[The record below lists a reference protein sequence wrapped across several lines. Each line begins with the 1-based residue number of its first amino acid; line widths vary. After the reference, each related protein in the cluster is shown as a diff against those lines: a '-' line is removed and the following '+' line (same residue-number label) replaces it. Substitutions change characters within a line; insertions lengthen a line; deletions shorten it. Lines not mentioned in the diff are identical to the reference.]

1 MLVVG
6 TWNLENLY
14 RPGGEYGPS
23 DDETYSAK
31 LKGLADTVNGL
42 VPDLLGVQ
50 EVGEP
55 EALGDLVDLLDGE
68 WHTALSTLPDRRGIR
83 VGFIS
88 RHPMTRVA
96 DSADFPAA
104 LAPLQADDT
113 AGVTTRMGRGLLV
126 VRIEPAPAVAVHVI
140 VCHLKSKLV
149 TYPDGRF
156 SPHDEGERAR
166 YAAYALYR
174 RAAEAV
180 TVRGMADQLVDGQGQ
195 DRAVVMLGDLNDE
208 PQAASTQILLGPP
221 GSELGTAGADRA
233 DKGDAFRL
241 WDLFP
246 LIPEDQRYSRV
257 YRGRKELIDHIL
269 VSHALRDR
277 VQEVRSVIDHPL
289 PSIAD
294 NPAERRDAVDS
305 DHAPVI
311 ARIDL

>member
-1 MLVVG
+1 
-6 TWNLENLY
+6 
-14 RPGGEYGPS
+14 
-23 DDETYSAK
+23 
-31 LKGLADTVNGL
+31 
-42 VPDLLGVQ
+42 
-50 EVGEP
+50 
-55 EALGDLVDLLDGE
+55 
-68 WHTALSTLPDRRGIR
+68 
-83 VGFIS
+83 
-88 RHPMTRVA
+88 
-96 DSADFPAA
+96 
-104 LAPLQADDT
+104 
-113 AGVTTRMGRGLLV
+113 MGRGLLV
-126 VRIEPAPAVAVHVI
+126 VRIEPAPTVAVHVI

-180 TVRGMADQLVDGQGQ
+180 TVRGMADQLVDGHGQ

-221 GSELGTAGADRA
+221 GSELGSAGADRP

-241 WDLFP
+241 WDLAT
-246 LIPEDQRYSRV
+246 LIPADQRYSRV

-269 VSHALRDR
+269 VSHALHDR
-277 VQEVRSVIDHPL
+277 VEEVRSVIDHPL
-289 PSIAD
+289 PSITD